1 MKLNTDVRQLVKAKQ
16 EVYPTKG
23 TMNLYYK
30 QDRTT
35 APATVML
42 YVLFSLVVLLALSKV
57 LIYDP
62 WNEVQQL
69 ERQAEAAQAENNT
82 MMAELA
88 DYEAVHQMYIRSIET
103 EREAAQVEPTA
114 VLDLIDQVVRPV
126 AAISQVSVVDNQVIL
141 TFSGVSLSRAA
152 ELVAQL
158 EQSPLVAGASVD
170 TATSTVEQQEQ
181 VEIQIYLTLAG
192 EEVTEP

>member
-1 MKLNTDVRQLVKAKQ
+1 MKLNTDVRQLVKTKQ

-42 YVLFSLVVLLALSKV
+42 YVLFGLVVVLALSKV
-57 LIYDP
+57 LIYDV
-62 WNEVQQL
+62 WYEVRQL
-69 ERQAEAAQAENNT
+69 EQQATTAQAENDA

-88 DYEAVHQMYIRSIET
+88 DYETVHQMYIRSIQT
-103 EREAAQVEPTA
+103 QREAAQVEPTA
-114 VLDLIDQVVRPV
+114 VLNLIDQVVRPV
-126 AAISQVSVVDNQVIL
+126 AAISQVSVVDNQVVL

-158 EQSPLVAGASVD
+158 EQSPLVTGAAVD
-170 TATSTVEQQEQ
+170 TATSTEGQQEL
-181 VEIQIYLTLAG
+181 VEIQVYLTLAG

>member
-1 MKLNTDVRQLVKAKQ
+1 MKLNTDVRQLVKTKQ

-42 YVLFSLVVLLALSKV
+42 YVLFGLVVVLALSKV
-57 LIYDP
+57 LIYDV
-62 WNEVQQL
+62 WYEVRQL
-69 ERQAEAAQAENNT
+69 EQQATTAQAENDA

-88 DYEAVHQMYIRSIET
+88 DYETVHQMYIRSIQT
-103 EREAAQVEPTA
+103 QREAAQVEPTA

-126 AAISQVSVVDNQVIL
+126 AAISQVSVVDNQVVL

-158 EQSPLVAGASVD
+158 EQSPLVTGAAVD
-170 TATSTVEQQEQ
+170 TATSTEGQQEL
-181 VEIQIYLTLAG
+181 VEIQVYLTLAG

>member
-1 MKLNTDVRQLVKAKQ
+1 MKLNTDVRQLVKTKQ

-35 APATVML
+35 APATMML
-42 YVLFSLVVLLALSKV
+42 YVLFGLVVVLALSKV
-57 LIYDP
+57 LIYDV
-62 WNEVQQL
+62 WYEVRQL
-69 ERQAEAAQAENNT
+69 EQQATTAQAENDA

-88 DYEAVHQMYIRSIET
+88 DYETVHQMYIRSIQT
-103 EREAAQVEPTA
+103 QREAAQVEPTA

-126 AAISQVSVVDNQVIL
+126 AAISQVSVVDNQVVL

-158 EQSPLVAGASVD
+158 EQSPLVTGAAVD
-170 TATSTVEQQEQ
+170 TATSTEGQQEL
-181 VEIQIYLTLAG
+181 VEIQVYLTLAG